1 MQQVLYI
8 GGGNVFRTREDFEEQ
23 LKTWDYNPFQP
34 KKKRKYTLQNKL

>member
-23 LKTWDYNPFQP
+23 LKLRDYNPFQP
-34 KKKRKYTLQNKL
+34 KKKRKYTLQHKL